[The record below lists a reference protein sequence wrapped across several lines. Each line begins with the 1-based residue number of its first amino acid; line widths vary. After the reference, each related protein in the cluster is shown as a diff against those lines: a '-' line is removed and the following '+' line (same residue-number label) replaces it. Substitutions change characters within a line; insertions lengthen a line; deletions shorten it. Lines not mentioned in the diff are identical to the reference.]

1 MSQPRDR
8 IEQLDDDL
16 PYQRREW
23 RAQRFGWW
31 ALTVFVAAAGLGVF
45 GGGPLSRATA
55 SSADGGLR
63 LEYERFV
70 RSGAPA
76 RMLVHVAG
84 SPAGDPGRALQL
96 EFSRDFIDAIRLER
110 VTPEPASILVGPDI
124 VSLHLPDAG
133 SGPVTVVL
141 DFEPLRAGRLTGR
154 VAAGG
159 GRALTF
165 RQLAYF

>member
-1 MSQPRDR
+1 MSQPPDR

-31 ALTVFVAAAGLGVF
+31 ALTLFVAAAALGVF

-55 SSADGGLR
+55 ASADGGLR
-63 LEYERFV
+63 LDYDRFV

-76 RMLVHVAG
+76 RIFVHVAG
-84 SPAGDPGRALQL
+84 RPAADPGGPLQL

-124 VSLHLPDAG
+124 VSLHLPNAG
-133 SGPVTVVL
+133 NGHTTVVL

-159 GRALTF
+159 GPAITF
-165 RQLAYF
+165 TQLVYF

>member
-31 ALTVFVAAAGLGVF
+31 ALTVFVAAAALGVF

-55 SSADGGLR
+55 ASADGGLR
-63 LEYERFV
+63 LDYDRFV

-84 SPAGDPGRALQL
+84 SPAPDPGRALHL
-96 EFSRDFIDAIRLER
+96 EFSRDFIDAIGSSVSPRSPR
-110 VTPEPASILVGPDI
+110 PSSSAPTSSPCISRMRGRGTPPSCWISSRCA
-124 VSLHLPDAG
+124 
-133 SGPVTVVL
+133 
-141 DFEPLRAGRLTGR
+141 RAG
-154 VAAGG
+154 
-159 GRALTF
+159 
-165 RQLAYF
+165 